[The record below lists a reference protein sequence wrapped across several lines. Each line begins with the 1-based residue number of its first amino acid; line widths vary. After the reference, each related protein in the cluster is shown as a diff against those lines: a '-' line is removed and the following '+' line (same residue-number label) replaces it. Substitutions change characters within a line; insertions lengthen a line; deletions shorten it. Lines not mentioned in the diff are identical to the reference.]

1 MSQGSGCQGSGWDI
15 EVDALSKER
24 DCGIDSPQSKKY
36 PQAFLGSQM
45 MSARIQIRYQVSLR
59 GVCQKWAKP
68 FVPTYSQTLVLN
80 AISHSMRD
88 SKEGYPETAT
98 GIVNE

>member
-36 PQAFLGSQM
+36 P
-45 MSARIQIRYQVSLR
+45 
-59 GVCQKWAKP
+59 
-68 FVPTYSQTLVLN
+68 
-80 AISHSMRD
+80 
-88 SKEGYPETAT
+88 
-98 GIVNE
+98 